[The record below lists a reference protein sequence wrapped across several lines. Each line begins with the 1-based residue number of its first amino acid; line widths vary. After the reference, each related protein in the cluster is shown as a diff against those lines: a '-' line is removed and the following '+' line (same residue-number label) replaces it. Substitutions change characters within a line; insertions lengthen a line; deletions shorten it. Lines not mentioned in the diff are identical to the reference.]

1 MVRKNIAEKKNRIL
15 KIEDEKQEERSAE
28 DERAITLSLFGS
40 RRQDV

>member
-40 RRQDV
+40 RR